1 MYLRHL
7 TRILHD
13 GRRHAMSGVNPEKAL
28 WQRLERRFR
37 PLGRIFQ
44 EKCGLMLVLVVIF
57 AVSATSA
64 QETHTTVAQ
73 KPGTGEE
80 PMVSFQAI
88 NAAIDTILM
97 QYEQLTGKVLIKDSN
112 LAANALPITIS
123 VPQPVPKSEMVRLIE
138 ASLLLNNIVLVPS
151 QEPNTVKVINI
162 NTGKNPRSEG
172 VRLYTGPESIP
183 DGEQVISYYMP
194 FKYISASEALTVFQ
208 THILP
213 RAYTSFVPINSAQ
226 ALLITEST
234 TVIRQLV
241 ALQELIDIPPARVV
255 SEFVPLIRAD
265 AERVAET
272 INKLMEYQ
280 RKERAGGEQA
290 PAVPG
295 QPVVNP
301 QAAAATGSDAGTLS
315 SQVQIVP
322 DTRTNRILVVARPQ
336 NIPYFRSLILQF
348 DAAVGAAQP
357 LEYHLRYVPA
367 GEVLPV
373 LQDLLAEDQTQTG
386 QNVSPSG
393 QQNQQQQNR
402 SVNLGSFR
410 SGGNTSTS
418 GGYSPVSNSAG
429 SVGAGEDLLQEPNE
443 QLGPQAVVV
452 GRSRIISD
460 AKDNKILVI
469 GPPESV
475 RKVRTILD
483 LLDRRPQQVYLST
496 VIGQLQLTNNFQF
509 GIDFVQTF
517 KKISGHSGIASGNLN
532 TAGIITSNGQV
543 IADPR
548 QILSTSTFPALSG
561 LTLYGA
567 IGDAVSVFVRA
578 LDDRSNFKILARP
591 AVYTANNKRAVISS
605 GQRVPVPQSTLS
617 NLTTGTTGGVI
628 NNSSSTA
635 VAATVGYEDVELRL
649 EVIPLINSNN
659 EVTLK
664 IAQINDTLG
673 NDVNISG
680 NQVPIVNSQR
690 LTTTVTIPSGATVVL
705 GGLIQDKVTKD
716 NNGIPYLMDIPYLGN
731 AFKYT
736 TNNRERDELLVFIQP
751 TVVNDDVQTLRASL
765 KEERRTKISADAYD
779 LAHPS
784 DYAGPPAPPPVRK
797 KKGMSKD

>member
-1 MYLRHL
+1 MHLRHL
-7 TRILHD
+7 TLLLLFATLTICAVEAQESR
-13 GRRHAMSGVNPEKAL
+13 NPSTQK
-28 WQRLERRFR
+28 
-37 PLGRIFQ
+37 
-44 EKCGLMLVLVVIF
+44 
-57 AVSATSA
+57 SATND
-64 QETHTTVAQ
+64 
-73 KPGTGEE
+73 E
-80 PMVSFQAI
+80 PWSSFQAI
-88 NAAIDTILM
+88 NATIDTILM

-123 VPQPVPKSEMVRLIE
+123 VPQPVRKSELVRLIE

-151 QEPNTVKVINI
+151 QEANTVKVINI

-172 VRLYTGPESIP
+172 VRLYTGPEAIP

-241 ALQELIDIPPARVV
+241 ALQELIDVPPARLV
-255 SEFVPLIRAD
+255 SEFVPLLRAD
-265 AERVAET
+265 AERVADT

-280 RKERAGGEQA
+280 RKERTGGEQA

-295 QPVVNP
+295 QAVQGQ
-301 QAAAATGSDAGTLS
+301 QATTGGGPDAALLS
-315 SQVQIVP
+315 GQVQLVP
-322 DTRTNRILVVARPQ
+322 DTRTNRILIVARPQ
-336 NIPYFRSLILQF
+336 NVSYFRTLIHQF
-348 DAAVGAAQP
+348 DESVGASEP

-373 LQDLLAEDQTQTG
+373 LQDLLAEDQTQAG
-386 QNVSPSG
+386 QNPANA
-393 QQNQQQQNR
+393 QQNQGQQQNR
-402 SVNLGSFR
+402 SVNLGR
-410 SGGNTSTS
+410 MGGSSSSS
-418 GGYSPVSNSAG
+418 GGYSSVSNSAG
-429 SVGAGEDLLQEPNE
+429 SVGAGQDLLQEPNE
-443 QLGPQAVVV
+443 QLGPQAVIV

-475 RKVRTILD
+475 RKVQTILD
-483 LLDRRPQQVYLST
+483 RLDRRPQQVYLST
-496 VIGQLQLTNNFQF
+496 VIGQLTLTNNFQL

-517 KKISGHSGIASGNLN
+517 KKISGHSGVGSGDLN
-532 TAGIITSNGQV
+532 TAGIVTSTGQV

-548 QILSTSTFPALSG
+548 HILTTGAFPALSG
-561 LTLYGA
+561 LTIYGA
-567 IGDAVSVFVRA
+567 IGDAVAVFVRA
-578 LDDRSNFKILARP
+578 LDSRSNFKILARP

-617 NLTTGTTGGVI
+617 NLTTGTTGGII

-635 VAATVGYEDVELRL
+635 IAATVGYEDVELRL
-649 EVIPLINSNN
+649 EVIPLINTNN

-673 NDVNISG
+673 SNVNISG
-680 NQVPIVNSQR
+680 NEVPIVNSQR
-690 LTTTVTIPSGATVVL
+690 LTTTVTVPSGATVVL

-716 NNGIPYLMDIPYLGN
+716 NNGIPYLMDVPYLGN
-731 AFKYT
+731 FFKYT
-736 TNNRERDELLVFIQP
+736 TNNKERDELLVFIQP
-751 TVVNDDVQTLRASL
+751 TVVNDDIQTLRASL
-765 KEERRTKISADAYD
+765 KEERRTKVGADTYE

-784 DYAGPPAPPPVRK
+784 DYAGPPSSAPVRK
-797 KKGMSKD
+797 KKGMTKD